1 MATSTNRLVTLSLG
15 AVLTLATLV
24 ACLSYAGMRE
34 GPSLSLKDLEHS
46 QTVLMS
52 CARED
57 GPLSGA
63 ELLWCADASS
73 PLCLPALPAS
83 ERVELFDAPPI
94 AVPHYQLEISP
105 MLSWA
110 LPSWERPLPEERP
123 RSQDRARLERPPRA

>member
-24 ACLSYAGMRE
+24 ACLAYASMRG
-34 GPSLSLKDLEHS
+34 GPSLSLRDLEGR
-46 QTVLMS
+46 QTTLMS
-52 CARED
+52 CARDD

-83 ERVELFDAPPI
+83 GHVELSDAPPI
-94 AVPHYQLEISP
+94 ALQHYELEVPP
-105 MLSWA
+105 VLSWA
-110 LPSWERPLPEERP
+110 LPSWERPLPMERP
-123 RSQDRARLERPPRA
+123 RSQDRARQERPPRV